1 MVVNEGADDDM
12 AIDMMDESWHWGRS
26 PLGVLGPFGSVEEA
40 EEWMAQKEALEEAD

>member
-26 PLGVLGPFGSVEEA
+26 PLDLFGPFCSVEEA
-40 EEWMAQKEALEEAD
+40 EEWMGQNGAVEEVD